1 MCFGYIGYAE
11 NMFSDEIGSYS
22 SYGIQCLDTEQGENG
37 SILAELSDVSK
48 DYSFV
53 KWAAGR
59 FTEFQLNPEHIEDA
73 IENAYIEYYEIL

>member
-11 NMFSDEIGSYS
+11 NIFSDEIGSYS

-53 KWAAGR
+53 K
-59 FTEFQLNPEHIEDA
+59 
-73 IENAYIEYYEIL
+73 

>member
-1 MCFGYIGYAE
+1 MVILATWKIYFLMKSVRIVHMEYNALI
-11 NMFSDEIGSYS
+11 
-22 SYGIQCLDTEQGENG
+22 NG

-48 DYSFV
+48 DYGFV